1 MVQFLG
7 MSVYKTASGFAIGQQ
22 PYLEDLMKKY
32 DVQVTSRQ
40 TVPRDW
46 VKDEP
51 EQREYTSGELR
62 KAQSI
67 VGELLWVAQRSRPD
81 ISHTVSLLAAW
92 SSKDPALVLQLG
104 IKVLQYLR
112 GSFTQRLYLQASTSP
127 EVPDLEC
134 FTDASFAPYGSRSY
148 SGICVRYKGCLVLW
162 RATKQTL
169 VTLSSSEAELVSV
182 TEGVV
187 LSVGVRELL
196 TQMLGVQLP
205 VHLRVDNTAAL
216 QLIEGKGANRTR
228 HLRIRSSFVREKVEQ
243 GELLPSHVPG
253 ERQLADLLTKVLPGP
268 RLQLLRSMLGMRD
281 REQRIPIDTIQGGE
295 PPDNNRVQSVTCT
308 DALQRCL
315 LFLVACLQVQSA
327 EGQDDEV
334 QRLEVDPPYELMLL
348 TALVVLSVL
357 ALWEGGR
364 SLVQCCVT
372 RSTPRVRA
380 VAKGSKGQ
388 EC

>member
-1 MVQFLG
+1 M
-7 MSVYKTASGFAIGQQ
+7 
-22 PYLEDLMKKY
+22 
-32 DVQVTSRQ
+32 
-40 TVPRDW
+40 
-46 VKDEP
+46 
-51 EQREYTSGELR
+51 
-62 KAQSI
+62 
-67 VGELLWVAQRSRPD
+67 
-81 ISHTVSLLAAW
+81 
-92 SSKDPALVLQLG
+92 
-104 IKVLQYLR
+104 
-112 GSFTQRLYLQASTSP
+112 
-127 EVPDLEC
+127 
-134 FTDASFAPYGSRSY
+134 
-148 SGICVRYKGCLVLW
+148 
-162 RATKQTL
+162 
-169 VTLSSSEAELVSV
+169 VSV

-268 RLQLLRSMLGMRD
+268 RLQLRRSMIGMRE
-281 REQRIPIDTIQGGE
+281 REQRVPIDTIQGVE
-295 PPDNNRVQSVTCT
+295 SPDNHQVQSVTCT

-327 EGQDDEV
+327 DGQDDEV

-364 SLVQCCVT
+364 SPVQCVPLGI
-372 RSTPRVRA
+372 PRGLGQLLRFERA
-380 VAKGSKGQ
+380 SVEEKVQEAIKKELEGSGMRQRGRDALADSSSSRPVNSEPMPVPRPPPIPPPPAITEPAASSYERPRRTTTQTQ
-388 EC
+388 EVQTDVPYPDVQAAGIPTHQVFATMQRGGVVHLFADCGTLGVPAYRQERAICQR